1 MAPTVAD
8 LFGDLRRTL
17 DEHGAVADAL
27 PHHPGVTRRAA
38 DALTGLLDIDLGALV
53 LDGWTQYRELR
64 DAARRSLDRPDEDE
78 EVALVDHRISSTH
91 QPSIELYV
99 GDALVGTVVFDLEV
113 YADLHGVDA
122 VVRAGDLVGVRGGDV
137 DVGARLSSQSRVI
150 AERTASYRTGV
161 LLPLAT
167 GVPLVGNPK
176 PAHVARLGS
185 RPLRAAVVGALLVVL
200 LGGGRSAVAHRRR
213 VDARSRGARCRRPG
227 DRVEPAGG
235 PGLRRRA
242 GRDRRARPSRPGGVR
257 RRPVGPAARPAGGG
271 VRARRAPARRVAA
284 GLSVVTRAATT
295 IGWTGRPVRDGVGS
309 CV

>member
-38 DALTGLLDIDLGALV
+38 DALTGLLDINLGALV

-200 LGGGRSAVAHRRR
+200 LGVAGLLSRTDAASTPAAGVPGVVGPETAWNLRAGPDSDAEQVGIVEPGQAV
-213 VDARSRGARCRRPG
+213 
-227 DRVEPAGG
+227 RVECVDGRWARLLDPRAGAFVHRD
-235 PGLRRRA
+235 GLRLDGA
-242 GRDRRARPSRPGGVR
+242 PPDCPS
-257 RRPVGPAARPAGGG
+257 
-271 VRARRAPARRVAA
+271 
-284 GLSVVTRAATT
+284 
-295 IGWTGRPVRDGVGS
+295 
-309 CV
+309 